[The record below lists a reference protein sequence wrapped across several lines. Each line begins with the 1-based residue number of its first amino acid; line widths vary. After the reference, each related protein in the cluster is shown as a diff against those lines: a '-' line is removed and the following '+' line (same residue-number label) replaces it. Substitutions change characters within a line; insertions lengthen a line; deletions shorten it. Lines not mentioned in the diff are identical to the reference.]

1 MGVATPSSRKTQ
13 LDIDIKH
20 ITMFHQDRIKVHGVM
35 LWTDRHTDITN
46 IVVTLAGAREPTR
59 TNVSKSHVLKAI
71 TTSDISSRAL
81 MEPIA
86 RPVMEAPVHDE
97 KIVYLRN
104 YNTLNGIIF
113 K

>member
-1 MGVATPSSRKTQ
+1 MYKSISFPHRPPPFQ
-13 LDIDIKH
+13 
-20 ITMFHQDRIKVHGVM
+20 
-35 LWTDRHTDITN
+35 HTWSIGSQAS
-46 IVVTLAGAREPTR
+46 VSPQKTR
-59 TNVSKSHVLKAI
+59 TNVSKSRVLKAI
-71 TTSDISSRAL
+71 TTTTSDISSRAL

-86 RPVMEAPVHDE
+86 RAVMEAPVHDE